1 MAKKPD
7 DHPCILFLKSLY
19 QNCEGG
25 FINLRFLPSKKS
37 IFISISE
44 IDSIPSILKSHDKEN
59 CYFGVATRVEGDGT
73 KEGILQIPA
82 LWVDL
87 DTYKLTDVEKK
98 ESRQRY
104 KDFRLKPTYIIDSGG
119 GRYLLWQLKEPATK
133 GDIPMVEDYLK
144 RLAIHFHGDTS
155 ATDASRIL
163 RVPGSL
169 NHKWP
174 HHPQAKLLEVPHE

>member
-1 MAKKPD
+1 MAKNPD
-7 DHPCILFLKSLY
+7 DHPCIPFLKSLY
-19 QNCEGG
+19 QNCESG

-37 IFISISE
+37 KFISISE
-44 IDSIPSILKSHDKEN
+44 IDSIPAILKKHEAEN

-87 DTYKLTDVEKK
+87 DTYKLTDPEKE

-119 GRYLLWQLKEPATK
+119 GRYFLWQLKEPATK
-133 GDIPMVEDYLK
+133 GDIPMAEEYLK
-144 RLAIHFHGDTS
+144 RLAIHFHGDVV

-163 RVPGSL
+163 RVPGSI
-169 NHKWP
+169 NHKWR
-174 HHPQAKLLEVPHE
+174 HCPQVKILEVPHE